1 MDPSSARNDISIILG
16 ADLRRELRKHATGNE
31 SALGVLNYPET
42 CRFRGPKRRNRCR
55 MKTNGFTKRR
65 GLLLHQVGRLY
76 NGLGLARGAR
86 DHGEKRNQNEA
97 RIYHGDLLVRKSIMT
112 ICIDRIAGKIQDAE

>member
-1 MDPSSARNDISIILG
+1 
-16 ADLRRELRKHATGNE
+16 
-31 SALGVLNYPET
+31 
-42 CRFRGPKRRNRCR
+42 